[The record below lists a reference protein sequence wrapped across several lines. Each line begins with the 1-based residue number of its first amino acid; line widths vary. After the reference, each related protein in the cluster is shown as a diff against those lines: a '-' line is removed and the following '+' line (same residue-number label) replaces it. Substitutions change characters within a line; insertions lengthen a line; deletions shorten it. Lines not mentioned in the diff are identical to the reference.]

1 MSSSDSIR
9 RIETWLSAH
18 APRILTES
26 LNPGA
31 TESELSGLE
40 AAVGKP
46 LPEDYKAL
54 YRWRNGL
61 DEDADNFGSLFYSLS
76 FIPLAG
82 VATAFQSRAQDPEL
96 CPPVYAQASVKADNV
111 LNPYWLQLGF
121 DGSHTWLCVDLDP
134 TPAGRYGQIIFV
146 DEENESVFQ
155 VAESVEAL
163 LAQFAEDLE
172 QGRYI
177 LDPDALADGNEFLA
191 AAESIDVVNWH
202 HAPRWQGVLPA
213 SAYN

>member
-1 MSSSDSIR
+1 MPNASLR
-9 RIETWLSAH
+9 RIATWLAAH

-26 LNPGA
+26 LHEGA
-31 TESELSGLE
+31 AEGELSSLE

-61 DEDADNFGSLFYSLS
+61 DEDADNFGSLFYGLS
-76 FIPLAG
+76 FIPLAR
-82 VATAFQSRAQDPEL
+82 VAAAFQRRLQDPEMV
-96 CPPVYAQASVKADNV
+96 PVMYAHAPVKAENV

-134 TPAGRYGQIIFV
+134 APAGRYGQVIFV
-146 DEENESVFQ
+146 DEVNEAVFQ
-155 VAESVEAL
+155 VADSIEAL
-163 LAQFAEDLE
+163 LAQFADDLA
-172 QGRYI
+172 QGHYS
-177 LDPDALADGNEFLA
+177 LEPDALEEGDEFLSPA
-191 AAESIDVVNWH
+191 ASIDVNAWYQ
-202 HAPRWQGVLPA
+202 AARWQGVLPP